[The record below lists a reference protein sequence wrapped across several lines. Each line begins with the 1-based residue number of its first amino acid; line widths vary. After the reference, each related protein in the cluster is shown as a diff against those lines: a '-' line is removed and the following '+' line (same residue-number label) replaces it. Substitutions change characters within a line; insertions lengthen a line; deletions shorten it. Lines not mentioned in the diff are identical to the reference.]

1 MPLTY
6 DPDAFNLIKN
16 HPKRNKN
23 RLLEKAEWIW
33 VHRHEI
39 NHLPLK
45 GNLSGYYKRPVG
57 RIYRLI
63 YLYDEDTDEIH
74 ICWGGLRRDI
84 YNIPD

>member
-6 DPDAFNLIKN
+6 DPDAFNHIN
-16 HPKRNKN
+16 NQPKRDKK
-23 RLLEKAEWIW
+23 RLFEKAEWIW

-57 RIYRLI
+57 KYRLI
-63 YLYDEDTDEIH
+63 YLYDEDSDEIH

-84 YNIPD
+84 YNIPA